1 MKFEETRMVRK
12 WSVQLTWALFA
23 WSAILLCAAQSAFAQ
38 LAPAERRGL
47 IFVREHCSRC
57 HAIGRVD
64 QSRLATAPSFRT
76 LRLRYPVADL
86 QRPLLEGIHPVMP
99 RYQLTGSQVSDVMA
113 YLKTLEP

>member
-1 MKFEETRMVRK
+1 MKLEETQMVRK
-12 WSVQLTWALFA
+12 WFVQLRWPLFA
-23 WSAILLCAAQSAFAQ
+23 WSAILLCATESAFAE

-47 IFVREHCSRC
+47 IFAREHCSRC
-57 HAIGRVD
+57 HAIGKVD
-64 QSRLATAPSFRT
+64 ESRLAKAPSFRT

-99 RYQLTGSQVSDVMA
+99 RYQLTASQVSDVMA